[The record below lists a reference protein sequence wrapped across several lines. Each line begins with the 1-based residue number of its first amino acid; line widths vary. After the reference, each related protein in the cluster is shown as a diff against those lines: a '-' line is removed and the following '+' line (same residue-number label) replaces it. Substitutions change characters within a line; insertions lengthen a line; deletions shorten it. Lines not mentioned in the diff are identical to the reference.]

1 MGKRGLSCKDSQAS
15 ISVQAPITG
24 ISLGVIWWYVLCSCI
39 SVYAADFA
47 IPPQVLDD
55 TTEID
60 AVFSPNG
67 DNIQDKVV
75 IVFEMDGTTG
85 EYEIIIDVHGPGGV
99 GKPDGQFNVD
109 DDWSVLGK
117 FGPGV
122 TINDAPKRFRIEW
135 DGRDSVAGTAKTVTD
150 GNYQLR
156 LQVDF
161 FQNEILDPIQDSH
174 SQIFP
179 IIVDTESPQTSAK
192 LERTGFS
199 PNGDGNRDQLPI
211 NYVLGEQLSGLE
223 LLVPSHS
230 SIQLSDLAAG
240 NQIFNW
246 NGQDGLGAV
255 LPDESYN
262 LQLRSLD
269 LAGNESIVSLGQIW
283 LDTKKP
289 TISQI
294 IPSPDAKVNTTV
306 NELIATFES
315 GAGSQ
320 IDFDNSIISLTH
332 LDETIQNGTVS
343 YENMTL
349 RLTLENSLNLASE
362 NGLYTVNVQA
372 VDLAGNREVST
383 CNLVFDTIQ
392 PSVLQIR
399 LDEDNLRDR
408 VHVNSSIGYI
418 EADLSDNL
426 SGLDL
431 ANSLLQLS
439 KSGTV
444 VDGVQLQ
451 IDTDT
456 IRFQLSRAL
465 KSDGSDDGAYEIL
478 LTVFDTA
485 GNSQVQTHP
494 LVYDT
499 TAPTLIGTNPPDLSQ
514 EKVRIDQ
521 AVATIELTFSDQNDN
536 VVTSGLSFDETTVFV
551 TKSDGTLVST
561 IKQVTS
567 PSNLELRFSSSLT
580 AGDYT
585 LSFVASD
592 KAGNQGKETNYPFYI
607 DLRVPEIQF
616 TPNNVPLA
624 TLEAV
629 SAQLINYTGIGLDL
643 VRSSLLVQD
652 VSGNTIPS
660 QKTEIVDQSLVWHI
674 KNQLPKNGSQDGNY
688 IATANFAD
696 FEGRTYT
703 ASSTL
708 TVDTLPPTIDKT
720 IPVDG
725 SKVSVLK
732 EVDVFLNDNLSGID
746 FSQTEVLLSSDGG
759 TISTTKSDNG
769 DNHIRL
775 TFTDRH
781 ADGSADGLYTVGITA
796 VDLAG
801 NISGTQNVSFYLVTQ
816 KPEIISVTP
825 SANSRINHLSTI
837 SASLLDLSGKGI
849 DFDKTTITL
858 SNSSGEV
865 LGGTS
870 LTHTDS
876 QITLTGIELPTDGSA
891 DGIYTMLITLVDKLG
906 STAEKLQK
914 IHYDTQPPVM
924 RTSNQSFERL
934 STDQV
939 SVSFE
944 VVDSGSG
951 IDITNSSLQ
960 LSNTDGT
967 VVPGQFSYD
976 GTANLSYKSA
986 KLNASGIYMLQV
998 VLTDQAG
1005 NSSIPYTFYYAYGVE
1020 LAEVVE
1026 VTPRLTNNLE
1036 AVVVTFK
1043 SQQSLDFE
1051 QTILE
1056 LIAPNQQVV
1065 SGVMTND
1072 GQQLITFTPSIPLA
1086 VDGSQDGAYALTIQ
1100 PSVMA
1105 IGRSDK
1111 KWSGEITFDTQP
1123 PEVKS
1128 ISYITQ
1134 PEQLAVDLQG
1144 TVVGLPTQFQLVL
1157 ADTISGIN
1165 GQQTTAQLISPTGQ
1179 VSTTK
1184 SLKADIETNEYSI
1197 NLSLNSQPKPDPSV
1211 NGDYVLEIIAV
1222 DLAGNSTTYSRS
1234 FTVMWA
1240 AATVS
1245 STQPASFSKLN
1256 ELQRVDVMLENM
1268 AETEIEKMA
1277 TVRLVSPDNSEVA
1290 GRQEVVGT
1298 MVSWILDQPPPQ
1310 DGTAD
1315 GVYTIQS
1322 TVLKNDQVLLS
1333 ENTTFL
1339 YDTKSPQVDSVVL
1352 QTNELTELIP
1362 SQVIMVTEPFSA
1374 IKIKIVD
1381 QLAGTDLT
1389 TSTVSLRTS
1398 EGLGIEQGLNNG
1410 TGEVL
1415 EVKNNGIDTITVEF
1429 AELKLTGIYTLVITP
1444 KDLAGNTGH
1453 PSLYQINLNLSKPKL
1468 TSIKISDRLGLVT
1481 AELANATAE
1490 YSTIEVVG
1498 PNGQVIGKTTEDNL
1512 KKQITWTPT
1521 NLAQDGTD
1529 DGVYTITVTP
1539 VNKQG
1544 ISGQVLVKRF
1554 TYDTQEPEINNITAV
1569 DLTQPVSY
1577 LSNPTSQ
1584 ITATVSDLGPAGLD
1598 TEQQKITL
1606 IDSSGQTVSAFLTHD
1621 GRENLYFTFNP
1632 SFAKDGTN
1640 DGEYQLAINLID
1652 KAGNKKDFTHSVFYD
1667 SSPPTLTDIIPGDG
1681 ALLKGEINQ
1690 VTVNLADKNGSGIDF
1705 SLTTISVTDTEGN
1718 SVSGQMS
1725 HDGKSKIIFKI
1736 DDLAPSGSYLVRVEV
1751 ADRAGN
1757 QAIFESGFTNLSNLL
1772 VASSTTP
1779 VTRPIEKAFNRKKL
1793 DSVTVQLPK
1802 DVGIHLSTLHLVDS
1816 SGQMVMG
1823 YQDRNGSSDLQ
1834 YQLQK
1839 PLKDDG
1845 SDDGT
1850 YTIVFTPISAN
1861 GQRGQPQLMSF
1872 VHDTV
1877 EPEIDDGQ
1885 IRLNV
1890 AQAGVNNSLVSIQ
1903 LPVYDPSPSSG
1914 IDWLERPLPI
1924 VVTLESFAK
1933 ENIAGR
1939 ILVESDKEE
1948 VTFVLNKPLASDGSQ
1963 DGKYK
1968 LKVDVTDQAGND
1980 LNWIYDFDYDTR
1992 PPEIQTSDLQINGQP
2007 LIVDANHID
2016 YPSVAGRGGSV
2027 IITAKIKDSDGLGVD
2042 LSTSSINVISPSGE
2056 TITGGLTQNGIDFLV
2071 FSSSQLLP
2079 NQGYYRVVITS
2090 VGLDPQNLGFQPTK
2104 TISTEFLYE
2113 TLPPVASLTDSG
2125 KDKIEEGDALTLKGV
2140 ASDPDSQEIPA
2151 SGVSRVEIVGTG
2163 PDGKDI
2169 EPAVAVDTS
2178 KGGSNQWSSWKIDYL
2193 PPKSGRYVLSV
2204 RVYDKA
2210 GNAETYEKKDV
2221 TFTVSLGF
2229 KGETFC
2235 WPNPV
2240 SLSASSS
2247 GSVAHI
2253 SFDPNIASN
2262 DTANLTL
2269 SVYDLSGDLVYR
2281 YKEPDIKPGRQDT
2294 TLKWNLSNSSGSKVA
2309 RGIYLFRLE
2318 IVNGV
2323 DESSNTVGKI
2333 LVVE

>member
-15 ISVQAPITG
+15 ISVQTPITG

-47 IPPQVLDD
+47 ILPQVLDD

-67 DNIQDKVV
+67 DSIQDKVV

-99 GKPDGQFNVD
+99 GKPDGQFNVE
-109 DDWSVLGK
+109 DDWSVFGK

-135 DGRDSVAGTAKTVTD
+135 DGRDSAAGIGKTVTD

-174 SQIFP
+174 TQIFP

-192 LERTGFS
+192 LERTDFS
-199 PNGDGNRDQLPI
+199 PNSDGNRDQLSI
-211 NYVLGEQLSGLE
+211 NYVLGEQLSSLE
-223 LLVPSHS
+223 LLIPNYS
-230 SIQLSDLAAG
+230 SIQLSDLLVG
-240 NQIFNW
+240 NQFFSW
-246 NGQDGLGAV
+246 NGQEGLGAV
-255 LPDESYN
+255 LPDNSYN

-269 LAGNESIVSLGQIW
+269 LAGNERIVSLEQIW
-283 LDTKKP
+283 IDTKKP

-294 IPSPDAKVNTTV
+294 IPSLDAKVSTTV

-315 GAGSQ
+315 GTGSQ
-320 IDFDNSIISLTH
+320 IDFDNSIISLAD
-332 LDETIQNGTVS
+332 LDGTIQNGTIS
-343 YENMTL
+343 YENMI
-349 RLTLENSLNLASE
+349 LTLALDNPLDLASE

-372 VDLAGNREVST
+372 IDLAGNREVST
-383 CNLVFDTIQ
+383 TNLVFDTIQ

-399 LDEDNLRDR
+399 LDEDNLRNRDY
-408 VHVNSSIGYI
+408 VNSSISYI
-418 EADLSDNL
+418 EADLNDAL

-431 ANSLLQLS
+431 ASSLLQLS

-451 IDTDT
+451 IDPDT

-465 KSDGSDDGAYEIL
+465 KSDGSDDGTYQIM
-478 LTVFDTA
+478 LTAVDTA

-499 TAPTLIGTNPPDLSQ
+499 TAPTLTGTNPPDLSQ

-521 AVATIELTFSDQNDN
+521 ALSTIELTFSDQNDS
-536 VVTSGLSFDETTVFV
+536 VVASGLNFDQTAAFV
-551 TKSDGTLVST
+551 NKSDGTSVST
-561 IKQVTS
+561 IKQVNS
-567 PSNLELRFSSSLT
+567 PSNLALHFAGSLT

-585 LSFVASD
+585 LSVIAKD
-592 KAGNQGKETNYPFYI
+592 KAGNQGKEINYPFYI
-607 DLRVPEIQF
+607 DLRAPEIQF
-616 TPNNVPLA
+616 IPNNVPVA
-624 TLEAV
+624 TLETV
-629 SAQLINYTGIGLDL
+629 SAQLVNYNGIGLDL
-643 VRSSLLVQD
+643 AKSSLLVKD
-652 VSGNTIPS
+652 ISGNTIPS
-660 QKTEIVDQSLVWHI
+660 QRTEIVEQSLVWHI
-674 KNQLPKNGSQDGNY
+674 KNQLPKNGTQDGDY
-688 IATANFAD
+688 IVTANFAD

-720 IPVDG
+720 LPVDG
-725 SKVSVLK
+725 SKVSALK
-732 EVDVFLNDNLSGID
+732 EVDVFLNDNLSGIS
-746 FSQTEVLLSSDGG
+746 FSQTDVLLSSDNG

-781 ADGSADGLYTVGITA
+781 TDGSADGLYTIAITA

-801 NISGTQNVSFYLVTQ
+801 NISGTQSVSFYLVTQ

-825 SANSRINHLSTI
+825 SASSRINHLSTI

-849 DFDKTTITL
+849 DFDQTTITL
-858 SNSSGEV
+858 SNSNGAV
-865 LGGTS
+865 LGETS
-870 LTHTDS
+870 LTYTDS
-876 QITLTGIELPTDGSA
+876 QITLTGIKLPTDGSA
-891 DGIYTMLITLVDKLG
+891 DGMYTILITLVDKLG
-906 STAEKLQK
+906 STVEKLQK
-914 IHYDTQPPVM
+914 IYYDTLPPVIG
-924 RTSNQSFERL
+924 TSDQSFERL
-934 STDQV
+934 LTDEV
-939 SVSFE
+939 AVSFE

-976 GTANLSYKSA
+976 GTGNLGYKSA
-986 KLNASGIYMLQV
+986 KLNVSGIYMLQV
-998 VLTDQAG
+998 VLTDQAS
-1005 NSSIPYTFYYAYGVE
+1005 NSSVPYTFYYAYGVE

-1036 AVVVTFK
+1036 TVVASFK
-1043 SQQSLDFE
+1043 SQQNIDFE
-1051 QTILE
+1051 QTIFE
-1056 LIAPNQQVV
+1056 LRNPNQQFVP
-1065 SGVMTND
+1065 GVMTND
-1072 GQQLITFTPSIPLA
+1072 GQQRITFTPSIPLA

-1144 TVVGLPTQFQLVL
+1144 TVVGLPTRFQLVL
-1157 ADTISGIN
+1157 ADTVSGID

-1222 DLAGNSTTYSRS
+1222 DLAGNSTTYNRS
-1234 FTVMWA
+1234 FTVMWEA
-1240 AATVS
+1240 VTVS

-1256 ELQRVDVMLENM
+1256 ELQRVDVVLENM
-1268 AETEIEKMA
+1268 AETEIKKMT
-1277 TVRLVSPDNSEVA
+1277 TVRLVNPDGSEVV

-1298 MVSWILDQPPPQ
+1298 MVSWVLDQPLPQ

-1315 GVYTIQS
+1315 GAYTIQS
-1322 TVLKNDQVLLS
+1322 TVLKNNQVLLS

-1339 YDTKSPQVDSVVL
+1339 YDTKSPRVDSIVL
-1352 QTNELTELIP
+1352 QTNELTELKP
-1362 SQVIMVTEPFSA
+1362 SQVVMVTEPFSA
-1374 IKIKIVD
+1374 ITIKIVD
-1381 QLAGTDLT
+1381 QLAGTDLI

-1398 EGLGIEQGLNNG
+1398 EGNG
-1410 TGEVL
+1410 TDEVL
-1415 EVKNNGIDTITVEF
+1415 EVKNNGTDTITVEF
-1429 AELKLTGIYTLVITP
+1429 AELKLTGIYTLVVTP
-1444 KDLAGNTGH
+1444 KDLAGNVGH

-1468 TSIKISDRLGLVT
+1468 TSIKISDRLRLVT

-1529 DGVYTITVTP
+1529 DGAYTITVTP

-1544 ISGQVLVKRF
+1544 VSGQVLVKRF
-1554 TYDTQEPEINNITAV
+1554 TYDTQEPEIINITAV
-1569 DLTQPVSY
+1569 DITQPVSY
-1577 LSNPTSQ
+1577 LSNPTAQ

-1640 DGEYQLAINLID
+1640 DGEYQLIINLID

-1667 SSPPTLTDIIPGDG
+1667 SSPPTLTDITPDDG
-1681 ALLKGEINQ
+1681 ALLKGKINQ

-1705 SLTTISVTDTEGN
+1705 SLTTISVTDTESN
-1718 SVSGQMS
+1718 SVSGQIS
-1725 HDGKSKIIFKI
+1725 HDGRSKIIFKI

-1779 VTRPIEKAFNRKKL
+1779 VTRPIEKAFSRKQL

-1802 DVGIHLSTLHLVDS
+1802 DVGTHLSTLHLVDS
-1816 SGQMVMG
+1816 SGQVVMG
-1823 YQDRNGSSDLQ
+1823 YQDRNSLSDLQ

-1877 EPEIDDGQ
+1877 APEIDDSQ

-1924 VVTLESFAK
+1924 AITLESFEK

-1992 PPEIQTSDLQINGQP
+1992 PPEIQASDLQINGQP

-2027 IITAKIKDSDGLGVD
+2027 IITAKIKDTDGLGVD

-2056 TITGGLTQNGIDFLV
+2056 TITGSLTQNGIDFLV

-2151 SGVSRVEIVGTG
+2151 SGVSRVEIVGSG
-2163 PDGKDI
+2163 PNGKAI
-2169 EPAVAVDTS
+2169 EPALAVDTS

-2247 GSVAHI
+2247 SSVAYI
-2253 SFDPNIASN
+2253 SFDPNIA

-2269 SVYDLSGDLVYR
+2269 SIYDLSGDLVYR
-2281 YKEPDIKPGRQDT
+2281 HKEPNIKPGRQDT

-2318 IVNGV
+2318 IVNGE